1 MSEGGGTREIKN
13 GKEKRSQVEK
23 KETKDEKKIEKWDQ
37 QERVKEENEL
47 GKSLVWVAG
56 VGFKEVEKI
65 EEKTTRVEKK
75 GEKSERKRE
84 KRGPGRIFAW
94 AAPLKQN
101 LHKFLIL
108 FDF

>member
-47 GKSLVWVAG
+47 GKSLVRVAG

-65 EEKTTRVEKK
+65 KEKASRVEKK
-75 GEKSERKRE
+75 GKKNERKRG
-84 KRGPGRIFAW
+84 KRGPLTKFAQIF
-94 AAPLKQN
+94 N
-101 LHKFLIL
+101 LF
-108 FDF
+108 

>member
-65 EEKTTRVEKK
+65 EEKTTRVRKK
-75 GEKSERKRE
+75 GEKSEKKRE
-84 KRGPGRIFAW
+84 KRGPCRIFAW

-101 LHKFLIL
+101 LHKFLI
-108 FDF
+108 

>member
-56 VGFKEVEKI
+56 VGFKVV

-75 GEKSERKRE
+75 GEKSERKKE
-84 KRGPGRIFAW
+84 KRGPGRI
-94 AAPLKQN
+94 
-101 LHKFLIL
+101 
-108 FDF
+108 

>member
-23 KETKDEKKIEKWDQ
+23 KEMKDEKKIEKWDQ
-37 QERVKEENEL
+37 EERGKEENEL

-56 VGFKEVEKI
+56 VGFKVV

-75 GEKSERKRE
+75 GEKSERKKE
-84 KRGPGRIFAW
+84 KRGPGRI
-94 AAPLKQN
+94 
-101 LHKFLIL
+101 
-108 FDF
+108 

>member
-65 EEKTTRVEKK
+65 EEKTTRVRKKGGLSEKK
-75 GEKSERKRE
+75 TE
-84 KRGPGRIFAW
+84 KRGPCRIFAW
-94 AAPLKQN
+94 LLPLNKIYTN
-101 LHKFLIL
+101 S
-108 FDF
+108 

>member
-1 MSEGGGTREIKN
+1 MKEEEIKEIKN

-23 KETKDEKKIEKWDQ
+23 KEKKDEKKIGKWDQ
-37 QERVKEENEL
+37 EGRGKEENEL
-47 GKSLVWVAG
+47 GKSLVWVVR
-56 VGFKEVEKI
+56 VGFKEDGKI
-65 EEKTTRVEKK
+65 KEKTTRVEKK

-101 LHKFLIL
+101 LHKFLI
-108 FDF
+108 